1 MTGSSKGSIV
11 PACPDHP
18 HAQAMPHLP
27 WYLPLERCT
36 TLDQI
41 GALWHDLLGA
51 RQVAPTYP
59 VPRYADA
66 VLLFAGMSSLPP
78 RLKLGALLAWGSAF
92 DTDLRL
98 ALGALHEAVLD
109 DEQAWPDAVAASVS
123 DNGGALLLE
132 TSDPW
137 LSAFVAGRMAGLRE
151 TFVHDGVR
159 PEHWTTAFWN
169 RFLEMAC
176 RHGDLAAVRHALG
189 QGADPHA
196 DGGAAIAA
204 AAAGPDAHEPANG
217 DAAQEYYLEVLACL
231 LEHGADARSPL
242 LDIACPAA
250 AAANNVA
257 ALAYLST
264 QGVDIASAGSAALA
278 AAAGH
283 IAFEAFEWLLE
294 QGADARHPAL
304 LAAAASSLDETMVEL
319 ALDAGAGVDGSALP
333 AFLAA
338 LDSSP
343 WDLYSVEAEFFDMR
357 LAILAL
363 LQRRGLRPDAAELA
377 AAMHGNARRGKVMD
391 ALSAPATLTS

>member
-1 MTGSSKGSIV
+1 MS
-11 PACPDHP
+11 H
-18 HAQAMPHLP
+18 HP

-36 TLDQI
+36 TLDEI
-41 GALWHDLLGA
+41 GALWHDLLEARHGA
-51 RQVAPTYP
+51 PCYP
-59 VPRYADA
+59 APRYADA

-98 ALGALHEAVLD
+98 ALGALHEAALED
-109 DEQAWPDAVAASVS
+109 GQAWPEAVAASVS

-132 TSDPW
+132 TGDPW
-137 LSAFVAGRMAGLRE
+137 LSAFIAGRMAGLRE

-159 PEHWTTAFWN
+159 PEHWTAAFWN

-176 RHGDLAAVRHALG
+176 RHGDLAAVRRALD
-189 QGADPHA
+189 QGADPLA
-196 DGGAAIAA
+196 DDGAAIAA
-204 AAAGPDAHEPANG
+204 AAAGPDAHELANAG
-217 DAAQEYYLEVLACL
+217 TAQEDYLEVLACL
-231 LEHGADARSPL
+231 VEHGADARRPL
-242 LDIACPAA
+242 LDIAFPAA

-257 ALAYLST
+257 ALSWLEK
-264 QGVDIASAGSAALA
+264 QGVDMAGAGSAALA
-278 AAAGH
+278 AAASH
-283 IAFEAFEWLLE
+283 LAIEAFEWLLA
-294 QGADARHPAL
+294 QGADARHPDV
-304 LAAAASSLDETMVEL
+304 LAAAASSLDQTMVEL

-343 WDLYSVEAEFFDMR
+343 WDLYSAETEFFDMR

-377 AAMHGNARRGKVMD
+377 AAVHGNARRSELMD
-391 ALSAPATLTS
+391 ALSAPSTLTS

>member
-1 MTGSSKGSIV
+1 M
-11 PACPDHP
+11 PDR
-18 HAQAMPHLP
+18 P
-27 WYLPLERCT
+27 WYLPLEGCT
-36 TLDQI
+36 TLDEI
-41 GALWHDLLGA
+41 GALWHDLLEV
-51 RQVAPTYP
+51 RRVAPAYP

-78 RLKLGALLAWGSAF
+78 RLRLGALLAWGSAF

-98 ALGALHEAVLD
+98 ALGALHEAVL
-109 DEQAWPDAVAASVS
+109 EVGQAWPDAVAASVS

-159 PEHWTTAFWN
+159 PGHWTAAFWN

-176 RHGDLAAVRHALG
+176 RHGDVVAVRHALG

-196 DGGAAIAA
+196 DGSAAIAA
-204 AAAGPDAHEPANG
+204 AAAGPDAHEPANA
-217 DAAQEYYLEVLACL
+217 DAAQQDYLEVLASL
-231 LEHGADARSPL
+231 LEHDADARHAL
-242 LDIACPAA
+242 LDIAFPAA

-257 ALAYLST
+257 ALAWLKA
-264 QGVDIASAGSAALA
+264 QGVDIDHAGSAALA
-278 AAAGH
+278 AAASQLA
-283 IAFEAFEWLLE
+283 IEAFEWLLE
-294 QGADARHPAL
+294 QGADTCNPEL

-343 WDLYSVEAEFFDMR
+343 RDLYSVEAEFFDMR

-377 AAMHGNARRGKVMD
+377 AAVHGNARRGKLMD

>member
-1 MTGSSKGSIV
+1 MTGTPKGSIV
-11 PACPDHP
+11 PANPGHP
-18 HAQAMPHLP
+18 HEHPMPHHR
-27 WYLPLERCT
+27 WYLPLERCA

-41 GALWHDLLGA
+41 GAAWHALLEA

-66 VLLFAGMSSLPP
+66 VLQFAGMSSLPP

-98 ALGALHEAVLD
+98 ALGALLDAVLED
-109 DEQAWPDAVAASVS
+109 DQPWPDAVAASVS

-159 PEHWTTAFWN
+159 LDRWTAAFWN

-176 RHGDLAAVRHALG
+176 RHGDLAAVRHALD

-204 AAAGPDAHEPANG
+204 AAAGPDAHELANA
-217 DAAQEYYLEVLACL
+217 DTPQEDYQAVLACL
-231 LEHGADARSPL
+231 LEHGADARQAL
-242 LDIACPAA
+242 LDIAFPAA
-250 AAANNVA
+250 AAANNLA
-257 ALAYLST
+257 ALAWLGAH
-264 QGVDIASAGSAALA
+264 GVDIAGSGGAALA
-278 AAAGH
+278 AAAAH
-283 IAFEAFEWLLE
+283 LAIDAFEWLLE
-294 QGADARHPAL
+294 QGADASHPVL
-304 LAAAASSLDETMVEL
+304 LAAAASTLDETMVEL
-319 ALDAGAGVDGSALP
+319 ALDAGAGVAGSALP

-338 LDSSP
+338 LDNSP
-343 WDLYSVEAEFFDMR
+343 WDLYSVEAGFFEMR
-357 LAILAL
+357 VAVLAL
-363 LQRRGLRPDAAELA
+363 LLRRGLRPGSAELA
-377 AAMHGNARRGKVMD
+377 AAVHGNARRHAVMA
-391 ALSAPATLTS
+391 ALPEFATC